1 MRELYKDLDIV
12 ADINNGI
19 DDNNNG
25 IDWTCNK
32 NGSGK
37 VT

>member
-19 DDNNNG
+19 DNNNG